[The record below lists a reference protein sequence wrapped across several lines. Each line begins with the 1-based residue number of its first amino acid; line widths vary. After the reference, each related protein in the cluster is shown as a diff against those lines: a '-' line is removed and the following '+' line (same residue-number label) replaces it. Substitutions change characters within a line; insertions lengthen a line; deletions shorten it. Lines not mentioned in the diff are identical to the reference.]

1 MGEERVTVEQFRKL
15 WKAQP
20 FQPFTVHLADGRLM
34 HVTHRDFASMSP
46 SGRTVIVHQPDDN
59 FEIIDLLL
67 VVSLE
72 AWPPVGSASQAS

>member
-20 FQPFTVHLADGRLM
+20 FQPFTVHLADGRQM
-34 HVTHRDFASMSP
+34 QVPHRDFASVSP
-46 SGRTVIVHQPDDN
+46 SGRTVIVHLPDDT

-67 VVSLE
+67 VVGLE
-72 AWPPVGSASQAS
+72 VRPAAGSASQAP